1 MTDVSQT
8 GFATASLVGTGMMGP
23 GIALTLALGGIRATL
38 LSHTADRAAQG
49 VAKARA
55 QGRVARMD
63 ALARPDALLASNTSG
78 LRELRTPG
86 RGRARSGVRSSR
98 RPEVLDASR
107 ASGRASASMRATRPC
122 ALAFATPCAA
132 RSAVWLSRVARI
144 PPRAS
149 VRAIPGPIIPVPT
162 RLAVANPVCD
172 TSVIL
177 PACAPP
183 GWRAANHGKGV
194 DLVLARSTRTLEQ

>member
-1 MTDVSQT
+1 MNTLSPVK
-8 GFATASLVGTGMMGP
+8 ALVGRRLGRFTWRLACF
-23 GIALTLALGGIRATL
+23 ALHPDRGSIPAPAVHCKGLAPHTPPRA
-38 LSHTADRAAQG
+38 APDRA
-49 VAKARA
+49 
-55 QGRVARMD
+55 
-63 ALARPDALLASNTSG
+63 RP
-78 LRELRTPG
+78 RP
-86 RGRARSGVRSSR
+86 GVRSSR
-98 RPEVLDASR
+98 RPQVLDAGR

-162 RLAVANPVCD
+162 TLAVANPVCD

>member
-8 GFATASLVGTGMMGP
+8 GFATASVVGTGMMGP

-86 RGRARSGVRSSR
+86 RGRARSG
-98 RPEVLDASR
+98 
-107 ASGRASASMRATRPC
+107 
-122 ALAFATPCAA
+122 AA
-132 RSAVWLSRVARI
+132 RGGVCG
-144 PPRAS
+144 AS
-149 VRAIPGPIIPVPT
+149 P
-162 RLAVANPVCD
+162 L
-172 TSVIL
+172 
-177 PACAPP
+177 
-183 GWRAANHGKGV
+183 
-194 DLVLARSTRTLEQ
+194 Q

>member
-8 GFATASLVGTGMMGP
+8 GFATASVVGTGMMGP

-38 LSHTADRAAQG
+38 LSRTADRAAQG

-86 RGRARSGVRSSR
+86 RGRGSIWGCARRSMWRKTFTMNRGR
-98 RPEVLDASR
+98 RNT
-107 ASGRASASMRATRPC
+107 SAIWVKGEAGK
-122 ALAFATPCAA
+122 A
-132 RSAVWLSRVARI
+132 
-144 PPRAS
+144 
-149 VRAIPGPIIPVPT
+149 PGEAPK
-162 RLAVANPVCD
+162 A
-172 TSVIL
+172 
-177 PACAPP
+177 PA
-183 GWRAANHGKGV
+183 H
-194 DLVLARSTRTLEQ
+194 